1 LGAEVTL
8 EELYRLLRTSH
19 VQAQG
24 IVDTLQE
31 PLIVLDRSCTV
42 VNVNPAFLRT
52 FRTERDNTLG
62 QNLFELGNGQWD
74 ISELRELL
82 ADVVPKARAIVG
94 YQVSHDFP
102 DIGRRTMLLTAR
114 RLTHPDE
121 NSTLMLLAFEDATE
135 RWKADADKDVL
146 LAETTH
152 RMKNLLTVLRSVASQ
167 TQTEGRTAEQYRDVL
182 LGRFEAVINAQLIS
196 ANGEDA
202 DLSALIAQILQPV
215 AGSRANVAP
224 GPPVVLPQHQVLPV
238 LMMLHEL
245 ATNALKYGALSNA
258 SGVVHIGWNTADHD
272 GQTHVL
278 LDWREEGGPPV
289 SPPDHQ
295 GFGTNLIQ
303 HGVNAEGGEVAFDF
317 PPTGL
322 CARITLPLA
331 P

>member
-1 LGAEVTL
+1 
-8 EELYRLLRTSH
+8 
-19 VQAQG
+19 
-24 IVDTLQE
+24 
-31 PLIVLDRSCTV
+31 
-42 VNVNPAFLRT
+42 
-52 FRTERDNTLG
+52 
-62 QNLFELGNGQWD
+62 
-74 ISELRELL
+74 
-82 ADVVPKARAIVG
+82 
-94 YQVSHDFP
+94 
-102 DIGRRTMLLTAR
+102 
-114 RLTHPDE
+114 
-121 NSTLMLLAFEDATE
+121 
-135 RWKADADKDVL
+135 
-146 LAETTH
+146 
-152 RMKNLLTVLRSVASQ
+152 MKNLLTVLRSVASQ